1 MKRQQF
7 AGREEQVLRRY
18 EYDDSYVIAADLG
31 VADGQVDVDIVGET
45 AIVVVVEADGEI
57 NEAEFELPGRDGDA
71 AVNNGVLTITVPK

>member
-31 VADGQVDVDIVGET
+31 VADDQVDVDIVGET
-45 AIVVVVEADGEI
+45 AIVVIETERDV
-57 NEAEFELPGRDGDA
+57 NEAEFELPDRDGDA
-71 AVNNGVLTITVPK
+71 AVKNGVLTITVPK